1 MAMVAA
7 AWPAGGAAAITP
19 LRAAGPDPVVKV
31 YHDVL
36 SGSRLPQHEDTWFDV
51 PGASV
56 RFMARPRQRV
66 VMDVSSFS
74 MTAVTRLVRGQNVEA
89 GAYLSCPEIPQIP
102 PGRPDGVHFGDN
114 IAPGFHDT
122 VSPVL
127 RWVFEAPQSTGS
139 VMYTCKVEV
148 KFNSTIERQGPVD
161 VRLTAPGGAVRVTT
175 ATPAGAIGQ
184 WFLKNNYAVGGSGR
198 RSLLHTNGHTYTP
211 TSSQPY
217 VTVRQDVQLSTC
229 NQGSTHPYAECVY
242 EGTAPSKVSTWVEAQ
257 PQTPDGRPCGMPLRG
272 PVTASTIT
280 RFEHHRTVPNSLT
293 LAKSSLPGGCGRL
306 RLSLL
311 VRHHS
316 GEPVLVHGGTY
327 GDTVNHTR
335 RTAYTHGY
343 AFEQASR

>member
-1 MAMVAA
+1 MALVAA
-7 AWPAGGAAAITP
+7 AGPAGGAAAITP
-19 LRAAGPDPVVKV
+19 LRAADPDPVVTV
-31 YHDVL
+31 FHDVL
-36 SGSRLPQHEDTWFDV
+36 AGSRLPRREDTWFEV

-56 RFMARPRQRV
+56 RFVARPRQRV

-74 MTAVTRLVRGQNVEA
+74 MTAVTRLARGQNVEA
-89 GAYLSCPEIPQIP
+89 GAFLSCPQIP
-102 PGRPDGVHFGDN
+102 LGRPDGVHFGDN

-127 RWVFEAPQSTGS
+127 RWVFKAPQSTGS

-148 KFNSTIERQGPVD
+148 KFNSTIQRHGPVD
-161 VRLTAPGGAVRVTT
+161 VRLTAPRGAVRVTT

-184 WFLKNNYAVGGSGR
+184 WFLKNNYAVGGSR
-198 RSLLHTNGHTYTP
+198 QSLLRTNGHPYTP

-229 NQGSTHPYAECVY
+229 NQGSRPPYAECVY
-242 EGTAPSKVSTWVEAQ
+242 EGTEPSKVSTWVEAQ
-257 PQTPDGRPCGMPLRG
+257 PQTPDGRSCGMPLRG
-272 PVTASTIT
+272 PVTTSTIT
-280 RFEHHRTVPNSLT
+280 RSEHHRTVPNSLT
-293 LAKSSLPGGCGRL
+293 LAKSSLPVGCGRL

-327 GDTVNHTR
+327 GDTVDHTR